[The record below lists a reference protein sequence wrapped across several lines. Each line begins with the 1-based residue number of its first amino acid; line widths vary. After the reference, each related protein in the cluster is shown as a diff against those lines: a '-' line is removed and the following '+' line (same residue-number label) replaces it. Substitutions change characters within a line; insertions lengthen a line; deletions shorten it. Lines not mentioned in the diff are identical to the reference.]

1 MAEAL
6 SQSQIDELLKSAQSG
21 GSSNVSST
29 VPQLKIKE
37 YDFSSPKKFT
47 KDQLKSLANIYE
59 NFGRILTSYL
69 SSVLRNSC
77 TMKILDVEE
86 QRYVEFSNSLPDS
99 TLVGAISFEALGNGG
114 LSDILLMQFPT
125 SLGYL
130 LAERM
135 LGATDKPYVP
145 DRSFTEIE
153 MTIITMIFNNITK
166 YMQDAWSNF
175 FDIKTSL
182 RSIETNGRLIQAY
195 SQQDIIVITSI
206 EFTEGDY
213 TGLLHICI
221 PADNLERII
230 DSFSVKKPRSMV
242 SHAQEEEEQQKKKL
256 LFGYLKESDLE
267 MEAIL
272 DNFEIPLQDIV
283 YLQPGDV
290 ISLNK
295 KIDHDINVVVEGVPW
310 GTAKIGESNH
320 KKAIKIVEVLESKRK
335 GGMNFVK

>member
-6 SQSQIDELLKSAQSG
+6 SQSQIDELLKSARNNT
-21 GSSNVSST
+21 GSKLTPT
-29 VPQLKIKE
+29 VPQVRIKE

-47 KDQLKSLANIYE
+47 KDQLRSLGNIYE
-59 NFGRILTSYL
+59 NFARVLTSYL
-69 SSVLRNSC
+69 SSVLRNTC
-77 TMKILDVEE
+77 TMKVLDVEE

-99 TLVGAISFEALGNGG
+99 TLVGAIAFEALGLGG
-114 LSDILLMQFPT
+114 MSDTLLMQFPT

-130 LAERM
+130 LCERM
-135 LGATDKPYVP
+135 LGATDTPFLP
-145 DRSFTEIE
+145 DRGYSEIE
-153 MTIITMIFNNITK
+153 MAIINMIFNNITK

-195 SQQDIIVITSI
+195 AQQDIIVITSI

-221 PADNLERII
+221 PADNLENII
-230 DSFSVKKPRSMV
+230 DSFSIKKPKSNV
-242 SHAQEEEEQQKKKL
+242 THAQEEEEMQKKKM
-256 LFGYLKESDLE
+256 LFGYLKESDLH

-272 DNFEIPLQDIV
+272 DNFEIPLSDIV

-295 KIDHDINVVVEGVPW
+295 KIDHDINVIVEGVPW
-310 GTAKIGESNH
+310 CTAKIGESNH
-320 KKAIKIVEVLESKRK
+320 KKAIKIVEVLETRKK
-335 GGMNFVK
+335 GGMDFVR